1 MEKLCKDLTSTY
13 DTNILDNEDKTVQD
27 EFLNV
32 SRKNRKN
39 KIGKKVLMKLIC
51 NHYDENVQK
60 QKPNA
65 EFIGGPKSLSIH
77 WHPGFKKLIYIF
89 GESHVNRVDCDKIEK
104 DANTTLIEDY
114 LYDLMIKT
122 DVFLDIY
129 FEFLS
134 YKDGE
139 YDFLFSYDPSR
150 FSELFKKFR
159 KCLQYNTRSDI
170 SCQLARVHYFDIRS
184 NDYNE
189 MNLEENKIN
198 ILWFTGKLSYIIL
211 NKEGIEDAVFQLKL
225 LLKQYPKII
234 TLLKELLN
242 DDIKKVCEFMKKQL
256 EENPYIKKELSKI
269 SNPQLKT
276 FILNFFGKLLCEEM
290 TKTIPRIKNAILNIL
305 NNEKELE
312 DYIIFNSMESLN
324 TFFVGPMVY
333 FADVYLLGRVFKNFD
348 MEKKKDKTYFDQ
360 PNRAHNIIIYCGNEH
375 ANNYRDFLS
384 SMLFHD
390 IEHTGALKGIPETAW
405 NCIDMRNIKQP
416 FFSYSDLPTTPKTPP
431 KTPPPKI
438 LSKKDQTGRTV
449 EEIRAYIID
458 MWDDI
463 ELVGNIPDIIAKS
476 KDSSYRNVDIEVEK
490 RQNEIRKRI
499 GRTAEEIRAYMIEV
513 QEWDVK
519 YIGDIPE
526 MIAKSKDSSYFHAEM
541 EAARRYH
548 KIQREEN
555 KDIIY
560 T

>member
-1 MEKLCKDLTSTY
+1 MYNLCKNLTSTY

-60 QKPNA
+60 PTA
-65 EFIGGPKSLSIH
+65 EFLGGPKSLSIH
-77 WHPGFKKLIYIF
+77 WHPGFKKMIYIF
-89 GESHVNRVDCDKIEK
+89 GESHFNSLDCDKIEK

-225 LLKQYPKII
+225 LLKEYPKII

-269 SNPQLKT
+269 SNPQLKP
-276 FILNFFGKLLCEEM
+276 FILNFFGKLLCEKM
-290 TKTIPRIKNAILNIL
+290 TKTIPSIKKDILNIL
-305 NNEKELE
+305 NYEKELE

-324 TFFVGPMVY
+324 TFFVGPMVS
-333 FADVYLLGRVFKNFD
+333 FADVYLLGRVFKDFD

-390 IEHTGALKGIPETAW
+390 IEHTGALKGVPETAW

-431 KTPPPKI
+431 NTPPPKI
-438 LSKKDQTGRTV
+438 LSKKDQTGRTA

-476 KDSSYRNVDIEVEK
+476 KDSSYRNVDIEVQK
-490 RQNEIRKRI
+490 RSDENRKRI
-499 GRTAEEIRAYMIEV
+499 GRTAEEIRAYMIDV
-513 QEWDVK
+513 QQWDVK

-526 MIAKSKDSSYFHAEM
+526 MIAKSKDSSYFHADM
-541 EAARRYH
+541 EASRRYH

-555 KDIIY
+555 KDLIY
-560 T
+560 S